1 MKIRVEKKWYNI
13 EIDSISPDSAVV
25 LVDGEKFEVKLEDVE
40 KTSELIEEVSGP
52 ISNSVGVRTDNYK
65 EFKSPMPGII
75 ISILVQTGDAVSQ
88 GQDICVLESMKMQQT
103 LKSDMAGTI
112 MGTSVSQGDQ
122 ILDGDVIFLIR

>member
-13 EIDSISPDSAVV
+13 EVDSISSDSAVV
-25 LVDGEKFEVKLEDVE
+25 LVDGERFEVKLEDVE
-40 KTSELIEEVSGP
+40 KTSELTEEVSGP
-52 ISNSVGVRTDNYK
+52 VSNSGGVRTDNYM
-65 EFKSPMPGII
+65 EFKSPMPGTI
-75 ISILVQTGDAVSQ
+75 ISILVQTGDDVSQ

-112 MGTSVSQGDQ
+112 MGTSVSQDDH

>member
-13 EIDSISPDSAVV
+13 EVDSISSDSAVV
-25 LVDGEKFEVKLEDVE
+25 LVDGERFEVKLEDVE
-40 KTSELIEEVSGP
+40 KTSELTEEVSGP
-52 ISNSVGVRTDNYK
+52 VSNSGGVRTDNYK
-65 EFKSPMPGII
+65 EFKSPMPGTI
-75 ISILVQTGDAVSQ
+75 ISILVQTGDDVSQ

>member
-13 EIDSISPDSAVV
+13 EVDSISSDSAVV
-25 LVDGEKFEVKLEDVE
+25 LVDGERFEVKLEDVG
-40 KTSELIEEVSGP
+40 KTSELIEEVSGS
-52 ISNSVGVRTDNYK
+52 ISNSVGMRTDNYN
-65 EFKSPMPGII
+65 EFKSPMPGTI
-75 ISILVQTGDAVSQ
+75 ISILVQTGDDVSQ